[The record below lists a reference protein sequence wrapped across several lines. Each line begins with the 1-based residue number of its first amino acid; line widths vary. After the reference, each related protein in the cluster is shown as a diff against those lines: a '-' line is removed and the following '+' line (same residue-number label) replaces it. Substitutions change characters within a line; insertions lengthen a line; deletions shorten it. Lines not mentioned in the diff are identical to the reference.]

1 MALTRNDTLSQLS
14 AGWLRGR
21 YFLRDL
27 MGQILI
33 FLAVAL
39 VMVGYVFYQWYQSI
53 PADQLNYLWWYWKAY
68 IWGIVLVLPEHH
80 VVLQEAGEVIRLQAQ
95 QVLRSHQMIEFVDAY
110 NGFFEQDLKA
120 ALPWGLGA
128 WTVLAGLF
136 YWGGKRQRDNE
147 LLEGVQQIPLST
159 YHRYLKKHKLK
170 SMIKLGNA
178 FWTKNAE
185 KQHLLIVGDTGAG
198 KSQLLI
204 QLLRYI
210 RKLGDQVVL
219 YDPKGDMVR
228 DFYQPDL
235 DVLYS
240 PFDTRS
246 PIWNVWQDLNTEQAL
261 ETFAEAV
268 IKESPGKD
276 SFWAKTARMVLVS
289 ALKQGRKEG
298 LSFVQSIHKLVSS
311 DLDTLTEWLDGSEVA
326 SDFSNSKTAATILS
340 ELKSQARALKYLADD
355 KQASQASFA
364 IESFFT
370 ECFEKM
376 DSGDRQPMPWLFL
389 PVQKK
394 YKASARPIMAAQI
407 ELISN
412 FILSQPTN
420 RHRRIWFIIDELPS
434 LGKLSAL
441 PELLAEGR
449 GYGVATVL
457 ALQNFSQLLKH
468 YGKDDAHNLAGQ
480 CASLVALRTSDP
492 QTADYLSKRFG
503 KQIRKEVQTN
513 QSLSKGKT
521 GSFSQGHSEHIAE
534 RAAVSETD
542 LSSLPDLKAFFKANG
557 VPNPVKIDIAITQME
572 PSNPPHCP
580 IEELRLSDAVDATSG
595 DEDGINETC
604 DPIATD
610 AASTDSSKIVSS
622 QPEAPQPSK
631 PTVITWDI

>member
-33 FLAVAL
+33 FLAVVL

-53 PADQLNYLWWYWKAY
+53 PTDELNYLWWYWKAY
-68 IWGIVLVLPEHH
+68 IWGVALVLPDHH
-80 VVLQEAGEVIRLQAQ
+80 IVLKEGGEVIRLEAQ
-95 QVLRSHQMIEFVDAY
+95 KILKSPEMIEFIDVY
-110 NGFFEQDLKA
+110 SFLLKENIKEG
-120 ALPWGLGA
+120 LPWGLGV
-128 WTVLAGLF
+128 WSLLAGLF
-136 YWGGKRQRDNE
+136 YWGGKIQRDNE
-147 LLEGVQQIPLST
+147 LLEGVQQVQLST

-170 SMIKLGNA
+170 SLFKLGNA

-246 PIWNVWQDLNTEQAL
+246 PTWDVWQDLNTEQAL

-268 IKESPGKD
+268 IKESPEKD
-276 SFWAKTARMVLVS
+276 SFWAKTARMVLV
-289 ALKQGRKEG
+289 AGLKQGRKEG
-298 LSFVQSIHKLVSS
+298 MSFVQTIQTLVSS
-311 DLDTLTEWLDGSEVA
+311 DLETLTEWLDGSDVA
-326 SDFSNSKTAATILS
+326 SDFSNPKTAATIMT
-340 ELKSQARALKYLADD
+340 ELKSQVRALKYLADD
-355 KQASQASFA
+355 RQDSQASFA

-376 DSGDRQPMPWLFL
+376 DFGDQQPMPWLFL

-407 ELISN
+407 ELVSN
-412 FILSQPTN
+412 FILSQPTS
-420 RHRRIWFIIDELPS
+420 RYRRIWFIIDELPS

-513 QSLSKGKT
+513 QSLSKGKV

-580 IEELRLSDAVDATSG
+580 IEELRLSYAVDAMFG
-595 DEDGINETC
+595 DEGGINETC
-604 DPIATD
+604 DPISTD
-610 AASTDSSKIVSS
+610 VASTDSTKVVSS

-631 PTVITWDI
+631 PIVTTWDI